1 MSKTSQ
7 QQQRLSHGGGGGD
20 GTETTPNGGDV
31 RVKTGSGETFI
42 AATQRPDGS
51 WRKPRRV
58 KAGYVPQD
66 EQPRFECRAQAELRQ
81 RSGGAEDSGA
91 KVPLGWDP
99 VAMVKGMPTKQEQM
113 PSKQQQKQP
122 QQRAKKAS
130 SAVAAAVAASLVP
143 LPSSAPLAAI
153 ERPQAPITPADHL
166 RKQRAKLEK
175 KLDEIDK
182 LKQKIDTGELAKPEQ
197 TQLDKLAR
205 RGELERDIEQLNEQL
220 AKL

>member
-7 QQQRLSHGGGGGD
+7 PQQQRRLSHGGD

-31 RVKTGSGETFI
+31 RVKTVSGETFI
-42 AATQRPDGS
+42 AATQRADGS

-99 VAMVKGMPTKQEQM
+99 VAMVKGTPTKQEQM

-122 QQRAKKAS
+122 QQR
-130 SAVAAAVAASLVP
+130 
-143 LPSSAPLAAI
+143 
-153 ERPQAPITPADHL
+153 
-166 RKQRAKLEK
+166 
-175 KLDEIDK
+175 
-182 LKQKIDTGELAKPEQ
+182 
-197 TQLDKLAR
+197 
-205 RGELERDIEQLNEQL
+205 
-220 AKL
+220 